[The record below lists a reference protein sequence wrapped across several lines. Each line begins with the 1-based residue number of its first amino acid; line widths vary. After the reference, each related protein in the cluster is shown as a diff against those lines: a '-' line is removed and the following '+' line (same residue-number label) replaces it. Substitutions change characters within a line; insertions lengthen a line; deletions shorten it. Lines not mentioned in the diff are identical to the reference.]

1 MALVKKKMKH
11 PSPHLKGAVI
21 LHLIIYVLINPS
33 STDVWNQVWLQLEL
47 VLQDDEN
54 AKSKSITDDDNLIRN
69 AH

>member
-21 LHLIIYVLINPS
+21 LHLIIYLLINPS

-47 VLQDDEN
+47 MLQDDEN
-54 AKSKSITDDDNLIRN
+54 VKSKSTTDDDNLIRN